1 MRRTGFEETFDYFFD
16 YRLRGGAFK
25 LRKNRGKKPEV
36 KTQAG
41 AYGEAKP
48 VTRGEAA
55 RMLALCL
62 YGYDEICSMEET
74 AEFKDISRDDSLY
87 KYVNAVYTAGVMTG
101 GGESFR
107 PGDYLTVG
115 EAEIIIDG
123 ADKSGRLSI
132 AAEDETAENPVSY
145 YIWTQILLKMNEAGD
160 FSEINVKE
168 AALLKTGQ
176 AGSDIEGYAVTA
188 GGLFR
193 TDGFLNADLEDFLVE
208 FLTKGDSIIGV
219 LSVKSS
225 EIELKSCLVLSVEED
240 EAVVFTEGVKKYWE
254 CGVDIDEEVPFGA
267 DLTVAEGKITALE
280 TFPTE
285 KEGRLIA
292 AADGLILFDDGYSY
306 ETGDNF
312 KVYNT
317 YDGVSCGGTEKL
329 LSGENIKVLFKDNKA
344 VFALCSEKPDENVI
358 RVALSSSDG
367 SLIRKGAS
375 LGADSEYTVGGEE
388 FFKEEVIEI
397 NSKNKNNYFKGK
409 LTSIKS
415 KSGIIRI
422 DGNEYEGK
430 ADILALEGGFCVVLE
445 TSLEYYLT
453 GVVCAEMP
461 SSYGSEALKA
471 QALAARSYACNQMR
485 ERGAIEFGANV
496 DDTKAYQVFDVN
508 TICEESKTAVKETEG
523 EVIMYNGDVIN
534 ACFYST
540 SCGTGA
546 NSGEV
551 WGKDGIYPWIT
562 PEYLSSRIIGD
573 INPDFSSEEK
583 ALEFFK
589 GIDSEGLES
598 AYPYYRWS
606 VTASADDF
614 SAEVGTVESVEVLK
628 RGEGGN
634 VMEILVEGE
643 EADETVTGEGSV
655 RKILKNAEVK
665 RSDGS
670 TASLDC
676 LPSSFFAVEVID
688 GTIYFY
694 GGGYGHGVGMSQ
706 NGADALSALGYS
718 YTEIIEYFYKGAEV
732 GKT

>member
-1 MRRTGFEETFDYFFD
+1 MRKILIIFFV
-16 YRLRGGAFK
+16 LSLGAV
-25 LRKNRGKKPEV
+25 LSGCGKTDIKSPES

-62 YGYDEICSMEET
+62 YGYNEICSMEEV
-74 AEFKDISRDDSLY
+74 AEFTDVSREDSLY
-87 KYVNAVYTAGVMTG
+87 KYINAVYSAGAMTG
-101 GGESFR
+101 GGETFR

-115 EAEIIIDG
+115 EAEIIIKN

-145 YIWTQILLKMNEAGD
+145 YIWTQILSKMNEAED
-160 FSEINVKE
+160 FSGISVKE
-168 AALLKTGQ
+168 TALLKAGQTG
-176 AGSDIEGYAVTA
+176 SEIEGYAVTSA
-188 GGLFR
+188 GLFK
-193 TDGFLNADLEDFLVE
+193 TDGFLDNSLEDNLVE
-208 FLTKGDSIIGV
+208 FIVKGESIIGV

-225 EIELKSCLVLSVEED
+225 EIDLKSCLVLSHED
-240 EAVVFTEGVKKYWE
+240 GEAVVFAEGVKKNWK
-254 CGVDIDEEVPFGA
+254 CGVDIEEEAPFGA
-267 DLTVAEGKITALE
+267 DLTVTEGKITALE

-285 KEGRLIA
+285 KEGRIIA
-292 AADGLILFDDGYSY
+292 VNNGLILFDDGYSY
-306 ETGDNF
+306 ETGENF
-312 KVYNT
+312 RVYNT
-317 YDGVSCGGTEKL
+317 YEGISCGGAEKL

-344 VFALCSEKPDENVI
+344 VFALCSEKFDNDVI

-367 SLIRKGAS
+367 SLIRKS
-375 LGADSEYTVGGEE
+375 VNLGADSEYTVGGEK
-388 FFKEEVIEI
+388 FSQGDTVEI
-397 NSKNKNNYFKGK
+397 NSQNKNDYFNGK
-409 LTSIKS
+409 LTSLEAKT
-415 KSGIIRI
+415 GIIKI
-422 DGNEYEGK
+422 DGAEYEGK
-430 ADILALEGGFCVVLE
+430 ADILVLDGGYCVVLE

-461 SSYGSEALKA
+461 SFYGSEALKA
-471 QALAARSYACNQMR
+471 QALAARSYAYNQMR
-485 ERGAIEFGANV
+485 ERGAVSYGANV
-496 DDTKAYQVFDVN
+496 DDTKAYQVFDVK
-508 TICEESKTAVKETEG
+508 TICEESKAAVKETEG
-523 EVIMYNGDVIN
+523 EVIMYKGDVIN

-540 SCGTGA
+540 SCGIGA
-546 NSGEV
+546 NSGEI

-562 PEYLSSRIIGD
+562 PEYLSSRAIGD
-573 INPDFSSEEK
+573 VEADFSSKEK

-589 GIDSEGLES
+589 SLNSQGLEC

-606 VTASADDF
+606 VTASAADF
-614 SAEVGTVESVEVLK
+614 TAEVGEVESVEIIK

-634 VMEILVEGE
+634 VMEILIEGD
-643 EADETVTGEGSV
+643 EADETVTGEGNV
-655 RKILKNAEVK
+655 RKILKKAEVK

-706 NGADALSALGYS
+706 NGADALSALGYN
-718 YTEIIEYFYKGAEV
+718 YKEIIEYFYKGAEV
-732 GKT
+732 GKI